1 MSVVHPIVAVTG
13 SSGAG
18 TSTLKQAFAAIFRRD
33 GVKSVMIDGDSFHR
47 YDRKQMQAEVIKAEE
62 KGQLLTHFGSKAN
75 CLSRLELLLQTYA
88 ATGKGEKRHYIH
100 DEAAGTKFH
109 QAPGTFTPWQT
120 FADDSD
126 LLFYSGLH
134 GGIVTEQVNIAQY
147 VDLLIG
153 VVPVI
158 NLEWIQKINRDCS
171 NRGYSPEEVVDNI
184 LKRMPD
190 YAHYITPQ
198 FSRTHI
204 NFQRVPLIDTSNPF
218 EARDVPTPEQS
229 LVVICF
235 NGLVKADLSH
245 YLSRLQN
252 SFLSGANSIVVP
264 EVEMELAMEI
274 ILTPLID
281 DMMVKKRQRG

>member
-1 MSVVHPIVAVTG
+1 M
-13 SSGAG
+13 
-18 TSTLKQAFAAIFRRD
+18 
-33 GVKSVMIDGDSFHR
+33 
-47 YDRKQMQAEVIKAEE
+47 
-62 KGQLLTHFGSKAN
+62 
-75 CLSRLELLLQTYA
+75 
-88 ATGKGEKRHYIH
+88 
-100 DEAAGTKFH
+100 
-109 QAPGTFTPWQT
+109 
-120 FADDSD
+120 
-126 LLFYSGLH
+126 
-134 GGIVTEQVNIAQY
+134 NIALY